1 MKKTKINQRI
11 IRLCILVIIV
21 LLFYNGVIKTRGA
34 VIEIYSIENLLES
47 KKNEYL
53 YFGLSSC
60 KVCEELDPIM
70 EEMAKKYNKK
80 IYYIDIYQY
89 LEHSEFEEVQKK
101 LILYGV
107 PTIYKLEKGE
117 RKRRVVISKIDDEN
131 IKRIEELFK

>member
-1 MKKTKINQRI
+1 MKKTKINPRI
-11 IRLCILVIIV
+11 IRLGILIIIV
-21 LLFYNGVIKTRGA
+21 LLFYNVVIKTRGE

-53 YFGLSSC
+53 YFGLSRC

-89 LEHSEFEEVQKK
+89 LEHSEFEEIQKK

-117 RKRRVVISKIDDEN
+117 RKKRVVISKIDDEN